1 MAWLMVIPHPWF
13 ECRPAL
19 LVTGDAPPPETD
31 ALGLTA
37 VDKVWASMSDA
48 DRHRFHR
55 FTCEGDRSERTI
67 DVIYEMRAAINREGL
82 E

>member
-1 MAWLMVIPHPWF
+1 MVVPHPWF

-19 LVTGDAPPPETD
+19 LLAAGTPPEAG
-31 ALGLTA
+31 ALGMSA
-37 VDKVWASMSDA
+37 VDTVWRAMSDA

-55 FTCEGDRSERTI
+55 FTCEGDRSKRTI
-67 DVIYEMRAAINREGL
+67 DVIYEMRAALGREGV